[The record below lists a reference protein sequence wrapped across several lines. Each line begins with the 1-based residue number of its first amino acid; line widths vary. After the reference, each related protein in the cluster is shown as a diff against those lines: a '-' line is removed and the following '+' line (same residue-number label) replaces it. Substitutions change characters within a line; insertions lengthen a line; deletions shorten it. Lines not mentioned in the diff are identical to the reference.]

1 MYNSMTARLELD
13 HRLVGFGD
21 VAAAIGKAGGD
32 IVSIDVIRP
41 GQDKSVRDL
50 TIQSPE
56 QAESAIVEA
65 LRRMNGIR
73 VIMQTSVR
81 SIKFWLLFLTMP
93 SIAVCLSFLLH
104 GGAEQ
109 AELRIGVVNMDDGS
123 RLAADAAGY
132 LARLEQIKVSEHDAA
147 DARQMIASGEL
158 DAAVVFPERFGEG
171 LRRGNPP
178 AIEMVSI
185 RGATVTGN
193 VDLMLSA
200 YIRNIAS
207 IGRAAQ
213 DDGLFERLYASHAT
227 FRYDLTAESIDDV
240 SGRNRMSRQTIGY
253 LAIILLFCASQ
264 LSNLMLHERENR
276 TYARVLS
283 TPVSPVSYMLSN
295 VLTNLLVM
303 MLLIAVALAV
313 MTLAFGIDPGLPIEV
328 LLIVLLP
335 YVLTAI
341 AMSHAVTAHAASAM
355 KASALQNLIII
366 PTSLLAGCM
375 FPIETMPES
384 VQRIGKLFPQHW
396 LLDAVGRLQ
405 SGAAL
410 SDVWLHLAI
419 LAAFALACALAAA
432 FEHVRRRE
440 AAIV

>member
-1 MYNSMTARLELD
+1 
-13 HRLVGFGD
+13 
-21 VAAAIGKAGGD
+21 
-32 IVSIDVIRP
+32 
-41 GQDKSVRDL
+41 VRD
-50 TIQSPE
+50 TVWIMRRW
-56 QAESAIVEA
+56 
-65 LRRMNGIR
+65 LR
-73 VIMQTSVR
+73 TSVR
-81 SIKFWLLFLTMP
+81 SVKFWLLFLAMP

-104 GGAEQ
+104 GGAER

-132 LARLEQIKVSEHDAA
+132 LARLEQIKVSEHEAA
-147 DARQMIASGEL
+147 DARRMIASGEL
-158 DAAVVFPERFGEG
+158 DAAVVFPEHFGEG

-178 AIEMVSI
+178 AVEIVSI
-185 RGATVTGN
+185 RGTSVTGY
-193 VDLMLSA
+193 VDLMLGA

-213 DDGLFERLYASHAT
+213 DDDALFERLYASHAD
-227 FRYDLTAESIDDV
+227 FRYVLTAESIDDV
-240 SGRNRMSRQTIGY
+240 SGKHRMSRQTIGY
-253 LAIILLFCASQ
+253 LAILLLFCAAQ
-264 LSNLMLHERENR
+264 LSNLILHERENR

-295 VLTNLLVM
+295 VLTNLLVL

-313 MTLAFGIDPGLPIEV
+313 MTLAFGIDPGLPIGM

-341 AMSHAVTAHAASAM
+341 AVSHAVTAHAASAM
-355 KASALQNLIII
+355 KASALQNLMII

-410 SDVWLHLAI
+410 ADVWLNLAI

-432 FEHVRRRE
+432 FEHARRRE
-440 AAIV
+440 AAIL